1 MLSKDLIE
9 LIKQIRKNGSE
20 DNRIEIKK
28 AAGGCPKI
36 YDTLSSFSNQSGGG
50 IIIFGIDQDY
60 DFDLC
65 GVYDADDLQKN
76 IVSMCKQMTPVVRP
90 MCTVATI
97 DDKVFVSAEI
107 QEIDMFEKPCFYT
120 GAGRLKGSYIRVGDS
135 DEHMTEYEIYSYEA
149 FRQKIQDEIR
159 VEGRAEI
166 EDIDTDSFAYYLTNL
181 RRTKPQQGNLSTE
194 KVMKLQ
200 GFSDGQKPTLAGV
213 MMFAE
218 YPQAFYL

>member
-50 IIIFGIDQDY
+50 IIIFGIDQDN

-107 QEIDMFEKPCFYT
+107 QEIDEEGNIQSLMTFEILCSDRDTTFTYAYKIDVNKYTVLQVTDFY
-120 GAGRLKGSYIRVGDS
+120 YQ
-135 DEHMTEYEIYSYEA
+135 TEGKLSSGEKLLIYA
-149 FRQKIQDEIR
+149 NNI
-159 VEGRAEI
+159 
-166 EDIDTDSFAYYLTNL
+166 
-181 RRTKPQQGNLSTE
+181 GNKEYTE
-194 KVMKLQ
+194 KKRT
-200 GFSDGQKPTLAGV
+200 FISFIYIETD
-213 MMFAE
+213 E
-218 YPQAFYL
+218 DE